1 MNIIYVI
8 CIQKHGKH
16 SRMCTATKSVN
27 TRNTVKDVS
36 TADNNEEQSKLSV
49 SRARIMVLSINL
61 VNVIQ

>member
-1 MNIIYVI
+1 
-8 CIQKHGKH
+8 
-16 SRMCTATKSVN
+16 MCTATKSVN